1 MQPMLTKP
9 RAASPPTVGPV
20 DRAMVE
26 RGNPARL
33 LFLVDLIALV
43 STAAVM
49 LQRSPFAVAYAT
61 GSLLVLALS
70 GEYGH
75 RFTPPSLAGLSRLF
89 ARLAVP
95 LFVLAVISPMMD
107 LHHGALFQ
115 APLSAAALIA
125 GRALVAGW
133 IRRERRQGRLL
144 CDTVIVGA
152 GPVGASLASFLEH
165 HPEHG
170 LRPVGVV
177 DDLPFCHP
185 AADGSLPLLGVVCD
199 LRKVL
204 AQHGVRHV
212 IVAFGLSA
220 DERLVRILR
229 SAVLDDVE
237 VLVVPRFFEMGFA
250 PAGAD
255 LDAAIGIPLSHL
267 RRRATANRAFRAKR
281 MLDVVVSS
289 LALLVLSPLFAV
301 IAAAVRLTSPGPVLF
316 RQRRIGQHA
325 RTFEMLKFRTMRVN
339 DDSDHTWSVCND
351 DRRTLVG
358 RLLRP
363 LSLDELPQLWNVLVG
378 EMSLVGPRP
387 ERPYFVDQY
396 SPTVRGY
403 EDRHRLPVG
412 LTGLAQVHGL
422 RGDTS
427 IEQRARL
434 DNYYIEHWSPW
445 QDLAIVLSTAGEVW
459 RNARSDLRRSF
470 DARIARRAAQVAVLA
485 SLSPPPAEVTD
496 GG

>member
-1 MQPMLTKP
+1 LI
-9 RAASPPTVGPV
+9 
-20 DRAMVE
+20 
-26 RGNPARL
+26 
-33 LFLVDLIALV
+33 LVDLLALFG
-43 STAAVM
+43 TAALM
-49 LQRSPFAVAYAT
+49 APQSPVALAYAA
-61 GSLLVLALS
+61 GSFLVLAFS

-75 RFTPPSLAGLSRLF
+75 RFATPSLAGLSPLLG
-89 ARLAVP
+89 RLAVP
-95 LFVLAVISPMMD
+95 LFVLAMISPVVD

-115 APLSAAALIA
+115 APLGAAALIA
-125 GRALVAGW
+125 GRAFVAGW
-133 IRRERRQGRLL
+133 IRRERRHGRLL
-144 CDTVIVGA
+144 CDTVVVGA
-152 GPVGASLASFLEH
+152 GPVGVGLASFLKQ

-177 DDLPFCHP
+177 DDLPSCHP
-185 AADGSLPLLGVVCD
+185 AVDDSLPLLGVVSD
-199 LRKVL
+199 LRHIL
-204 AQHGVRHV
+204 AEHGVRHV

-237 VLVVPRFFEMGFA
+237 VLVVPRFFEMGSA
-250 PAGAD
+250 SAGAS
-255 LDAAIGIPLSHL
+255 LDAAMGIPLRHL

-281 MLDVVVSS
+281 LLDLAFSFV
-289 LALLVLSPLFAV
+289 ALLVLAPLLAV

-316 RQRRIGQHA
+316 RQRRIGQHG
-325 RTFEMLKFRTMRVN
+325 RGFEMLKFRTMRVN
-339 DDSDHTWSVCND
+339 GDSDRTWSVSND

-445 QDLAIVLSTAGEVW
+445 QDIAIVLSTAGEVW
-459 RNARSDLRRSF
+459 RNSRTDVRRSF
-470 DARIARRAAQVAVLA
+470 DARVARRAAHVK
-485 SLSPPPAEVTD
+485 SWPP
-496 GG
+496 